1 MWTVRDADPDN
12 DWWNVAALHCDAF
25 YPRASLAT
33 PLLRL
38 DRVLGLAQGVTNEIR
53 LARGPFACMVA
64 VSADSGRVGDSDD
77 ASNVPFLLRWLP
89 PSLAVGF
96 AADPAA
102 AGVLGCVV
110 VDAQGGRLPPRTLRR
125 NGTTRRVERPGLGY
139 ISNLAVA
146 APARGRGVATSLL
159 HAALDRLWE
168 WDCRFAALHV
178 GAANAGAARLY
189 TRAGFRRV
197 DVGARLDWGVE
208 GELQLM
214 MKARPGERRRES
226 GVE

>member
-1 MWTVRDADPDN
+1 M
-12 DWWNVAALHCDAF
+12 AALHCDAF

-38 DRVLGLAQGVTNEIR
+38 DRVLGLAQGVTNETR

-64 VSADSGRVGDSDD
+64 VSADGGRVVDNDD
-77 ASNVPFLLRWLP
+77 ESSHVPFLLRWLP
-89 PSLAVGF
+89 PSLAADF

-125 NGTTRRVERPGLGY
+125 NGTTRRVERPSIGY

-146 APARGRGVATSLL
+146 APSRGRGVANSLL

-189 TRAGFRRV
+189 TRAGFRKV
-197 DVGARLDWGVE
+197 EVGARPDWGVE

-214 MKARPGERRRES
+214 MKARPGGS
-226 GVE
+226 GQVV